1 MPAYVKDGGTWR
13 TPDGVFARVG
23 GVWTRI
29 DTVYTRVGGVWVSS
43 FVDRFDLVIAS
54 NINSDINLR
63 SMAVSAGWNEIATVV
78 VTINAGVVIS
88 GSGYTN
94 AVTVDGVF
102 PNGITLINNGY
113 IIARGGSGGAGGAA
127 RGDIGV
133 NNATGNYGTAFAGS
147 PGGPG
152 GTGLYAAV
160 PVTVFNN
167 GMIAGGGGG
176 GGGAGAVVAN
186 VVGFDDPGGGGGGGG
201 K

>member
-1 MPAYVKDGGTWR
+1 MPLTVNDGTIWR
-13 TPDGVFARVG
+13 TPDSVFARVG

-29 DTVYTRVGGVWVSS
+29 DAVYTRVGGVWVSS

-54 NINSDINLR
+54 NIDGDINLR
-63 SMAVSAGWNEIATVV
+63 SMAVSAGWNGTATAV
-78 VTINAGVVIS
+78 VTINSGVVIT

-94 AVTVDGVF
+94 AVTIDGSF
-102 PNGITLINNGY
+102 PNGITLINNGS
-113 IIARGGSGGAGGAA
+113 ITGRGGNGGAGGAA

-133 NNATGNYGTAFAGS
+133 DNTNGIYGTAYNGAAGS
-147 PGGPG
+147 PGG
-152 GTGLYAAV
+152 TALYAAV

-167 GMIAGGGGG
+167 GTIAGGGGG

-186 VVGFDDPGGGGGGGG
+186 VVGTSGGGG